1 MKGATLPLARGDNL
15 VSVRRWTPTLASIV
29 LVAAGF
35 AVLEARTHGVVAIIG
50 VVLMGLGLFGV
61 VIALFALT
69 LTSGPDRD
77 REERAR
83 EEFDQT
89 GRWPSA

>member
-1 MKGATLPLARGDNL
+1 M
-15 VSVRRWTPTLASIV
+15 RRWAPTLASIA

-35 AVLEARTHGVVAIIG
+35 VVLEARTHGAVAIAG

-61 VIALFALT
+61 VIGLFALT
-69 LTSGPDRD
+69 LTSGPDRE

-83 EEFDQT
+83 EAFERT
-89 GRWPSA
+89 GRWPDA